1 MRLCR
6 VLVACV
12 LFGCL
17 LTPVLLPVGSAVQA
31 SSAVFSEA
39 DRIGG
44 LAMNTVLLAAIAS
57 VIAVPLGVFIA
68 LVLERVRVPGT
79 GVLRVF
85 VLIGL
90 FVPLPIYAV
99 AWQVVLGTWLP
110 PLSLAPGELAW
121 RPWSQGL
128 LPAGWVHGMAGL
140 PWVVWI
146 VSAGLRKA
154 DRVLEEDALLTGGPR
169 AVLRNVLLPRA
180 MLAAIVAWGWVVVQ
194 AATEIPVTDAMMVRT
209 FAEEVYTQL
218 VGALD
223 GYASAVIVV
232 VPAWIAAVGIGGVL
246 IQRTDRVFGQAPT
259 EAGQPIALRLT
270 RTQQIPCIMVV
281 WFLVLMMAA
290 LPFVALVW
298 KAGGGSSRIGWD
310 AVTVLAELRKV
321 VRTDGTV
328 LALSLTSALGSGVI
342 AAGLAWLAAWLA
354 CHSRWFG
361 RGLFTLCVILAVT
374 PGPLVGLG
382 LKEAIGLLV
391 DAEEWA
397 LNQSGVTLEFP
408 PLRSALYDQ
417 PSPVPVMWAAVVRL
431 FPVAV
436 VIIWPA
442 LRAIP
447 RDLIE
452 AAKLDGFGMIGEWR
466 YVIIPLTTPA
476 FVQAA
481 LAVTALSLGEVS
493 AGKLVNPPFRPAYIL
508 RLFDQMHYG
517 TDSTVAALCL
527 LQIAVT
533 VLLAILLLTAFRP
546 TNARRDF

>member
-1 MRLCR
+1 MCLCR
-6 VLVACV
+6 VFVACV

-17 LTPVLLPVGSAVQA
+17 LMPMLLPVGAALQA
-31 SSAVFSEA
+31 PSTVFAEA
-39 DRIGG
+39 DRIAG
-44 LAMNTVLLAAIAS
+44 LALNTLMLAAIAS
-57 VIAVPLGVFIA
+57 SIAVPLGVFVA
-68 LVLERVRVPGT
+68 LVLERVRVPGA
-79 GVLRVF
+79 GVLRVL

-99 AWQVVLGTWLP
+99 AWQVILGTWLP
-110 PLSLAPGELAW
+110 PLSLAPGDVAW

-154 DRVLEEDALLTGGPR
+154 DRVLEEDAMLTGGPK

-218 VGALD
+218 VGATD

-232 VPAWIAAVGIGGVL
+232 VPAWIAAVGIGGAL
-246 IQRTDRVFGQAPT
+246 IQRIDRLFGQAPT
-259 EAGQPIALRLT
+259 EAGRTVELRLT
-270 RTQQIPCIMVV
+270 KTQQFPCIVAV
-281 WFLVLMMAA
+281 WLLVLLMAA
-290 LPFVALVW
+290 LPFVALLW
-298 KAGGGSSRIGWD
+298 KAGGGSSRVGWD
-310 AVTVLAELRKV
+310 AVTMLAELRKV

-328 LALSLTSALGSGVI
+328 LALSLLSALSSGVI
-342 AAGLAWLAAWLA
+342 AADLAWLAAWLA

-361 RGLFTLCVILAVT
+361 RGLFALCVILAVT

-382 LKEAIGLLV
+382 LKEAIGQLL

-397 LNQSGVTLEFP
+397 MNQSGVTLEFP

-417 PSPVPVMWAAVVRL
+417 PSPVPVMWAAVMRL

-436 VIIWPA
+436 VILWPA

-447 RDLIE
+447 RDLLD

-466 YVIIPLTTPA
+466 YVVIPFTAPA
-476 FVQAA
+476 FVQAV

-527 LQIAVT
+527 LQIGVT
-533 VLLAILLLTAFRP
+533 VLIALLLMAAFRP
-546 TNARRDF
+546 PKS

>member
-6 VLVACV
+6 VLIACV
-12 LFGCL
+12 LFGSL
-17 LTPVLLPVGSAVQA
+17 LTPVLLPVGAAVR
-31 SSAVFSEA
+31 SSLTVVAEA

-44 LAMNTVLLAAIAS
+44 LAMNTLMLAAIAS

-68 LVLERVRVPGT
+68 LVLERVRVPGA

-99 AWQVVLGTWLP
+99 AWQVILGTWLP

-169 AVLRNVLLPRA
+169 AVLRSVLLPRA

-194 AATEIPVTDAMMVRT
+194 ATTEIPVTDAMMVRT

-218 VGALD
+218 VGATD
-223 GYASAVIVV
+223 GYSSAVIVV
-232 VPAWIAAVGIGGVL
+232 IPAWIAAVGIGGVL
-246 IQRTDRVFGQAPT
+246 IQRTNRVFGPPPT
-259 EAGQPIALRLT
+259 EAGRPLELRLAKMH
-270 RTQQIPCIMVV
+270 QIPCVV
-281 WFLVLMMAA
+281 AVWLIVAMMAA
-290 LPFVALVW
+290 LPFAALVW
-298 KAGGGSSRIGWD
+298 KAGGGSSRVGWD
-310 AVTVLAELRKV
+310 GLTLLTELRKV
-321 VRTDGTV
+321 VRTDGLV
-328 LALSLTSALGSGVI
+328 LGLSVLGAIGSGVI

-361 RGLFTLCVILAVT
+361 RGLFALCVILAVT

-382 LKEAIGLLV
+382 LKEAIGHLV

-397 LNQSGVTLEFP
+397 MNQAGVTLEFP

-417 PSPVPVMWAAVVRL
+417 PSPVPALWAAVVRL

-436 VIIWPA
+436 VVLWPA
-442 LRAIP
+442 VRAIP
-447 RDLIE
+447 RDLSD
-452 AAKLDGFGMIGEWR
+452 AAKLDGFGTIGEWR
-466 YVIIPLTTPA
+466 YVVIPLTTPA

-533 VLLAILLLTAFRP
+533 VLLAILVLTAFHP
-546 TNARRDF
+546 TNARREF